1 MKERFERYETV
12 KKNEQRVEEYLVDDA
27 ELVIVAY
34 GASSRVSRGAVN
46 KAREK
51 GLKVGLIRPISLWPF
66 PVDALRK
73 AAGHV
78 KQMLVVEMSMG
89 QMVDDVK
96 LSIDCRVPVHF
107 YGRTGGMIPAPAEIL
122 GEVEKLLK

>member
-1 MKERFERYETV
+1 
-12 KKNEQRVEEYLVDDA
+12 
-27 ELVIVAY
+27 
-34 GASSRVSRGAVN
+34 
-46 KAREK
+46 
-51 GLKVGLIRPISLWPF
+51 
-66 PVDALRK
+66 
-73 AAGHV
+73 
-78 KQMLVVEMSMG
+78 MG

>member
-1 MKERFERYETV
+1 M
-12 KKNEQRVEEYLVDDA
+12 
-27 ELVIVAY
+27 
-34 GASSRVSRGAVN
+34 N

-107 YGRTGGMIPAPAEIL
+107 TAVPA
-122 GEVEKLLK
+122 V